1 MMLRLL
7 GVNLGHVGG
16 HLGRCA
22 MPMSFLGPRAIL
34 GQCWAE
40 VEAHFHAK
48 MADAEPFVLAV
59 LSHVEVVLRPT
70 CWDLP
75 GPAVTL

>member
-1 MMLRLL
+1 MLGLSWGQVGPMLGLGLVEIIGRPLYNTGFSIAAQLEAKIDDAETL

-34 GQCWAE
+34 GQCWA
-40 VEAHFHAK
+40 
-48 MADAEPFVLAV
+48 
-59 LSHVEVVLRPT
+59 
-70 CWDLP
+70 
-75 GPAVTL
+75 